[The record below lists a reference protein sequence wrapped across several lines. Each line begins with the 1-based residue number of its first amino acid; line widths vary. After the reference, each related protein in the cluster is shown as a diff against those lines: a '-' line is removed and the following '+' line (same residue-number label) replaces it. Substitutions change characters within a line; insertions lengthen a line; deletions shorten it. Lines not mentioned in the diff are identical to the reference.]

1 MSQYYHEYYDDP
13 SGEEPVEDARD
24 REIERLRY
32 AVKRLEEDVERI
44 KAAIRLEEEP
54 E

>member
-1 MSQYYHEYYDDP
+1 MSEYYPFYDDP